1 VPMPGRRRQRKSNKR
16 SSKASS
22 QTEQWFTIRQILDER
37 TVKGKVEYLVDW
49 DDNTNTGEAYPPSWS
64 EEVTDVALQEWEDGK
79 RATAEDAALELPAS
93 SSAPAATAAAGETAA
108 AESDIDDSQEPRP
121 SNWRRSLKRPNVSGD
136 SDPPHSSSDLDE
148 PPTKKL
154 KTDTHN
160 TPSEDPASS
169 IVSTAI
175 ADPEIQSPKSV
186 RSEDFTRLAGQKLA
200 IELTKPSE
208 FDPTEYHSVVN
219 TQSSQLVSELEDEDS
234 RTILA
239 SQLSQRTIPDSQD
252 RQEQSWAQSPVE
264 APITPTPPQLL
275 DQKSS
280 RCCIPVSSLVVSDSQ
295 GHSFSC
301 PESGAR
307 ASQARSPVPTYRESS
322 TQPQHDIVPNSE
334 RTSSDIPSR
343 QPELSQPQSL
353 GSPDLSTGP
362 DLYLGRS
369 PVPEIRVA
377 TPSTPSGDPHDPVF
391 LTQPSRFPDSPV
403 PSSHSTASL
412 AIRALQQS
420 RDTDESYSPGNRYVN
435 EPTETQ
441 IIPQSTPRES
451 QAAQAVPRGFE
462 SFPENLT
469 ETHYTQHNTV
479 SQSKSRWESLALE
492 SAPVSQSNQSQP
504 DSQNAL
510 KNQQP
515 SPVDL
520 ASNTADV
527 PEVIVRS
534 PEAGLLSQTLF
545 PVEPWKPEVMGSNA
559 QDVSPPSISPASI
572 MVNPEQ
578 SAVESMREMVNL
590 TFGDASNLLDGTL
603 LAESSAE
610 VPQRT
615 VSSADISNS
624 MEPVNSTRTMIM
636 PFSGRTVVSSGI
648 GERSGQSI
656 TMGQGTDQQQYT
668 DSSSSS
674 QPEEPL
680 SEYIVTLPF
689 QASRRPYYDET
700 LLEYRLDA
708 EKFGE
713 FFSSEVY
720 KDPDEA
726 LVKRIDELLGRLMN
740 ICDYPQD
747 LIGTRLEDL
756 PANEQA
762 KYSTDANP
770 KFNFMSEL
778 LQTIEKETE
787 ILILARTP
795 ELLRLLFAQTES
807 LELES
812 MSRSTEPLEST
823 YKDSPVRVT
832 LALSTEDLDPFKFDV
847 VIGFDHTFNS
857 SPVSHRLSPSSNAG
871 KPPLVLQLVT
881 THSIE
886 HIALRLP
893 QEISPL
899 ERKNAL
905 LSGIV
910 QARRLIDDP
919 DRGYGDPHEVA
930 EVFSNYLNGFTE
942 SISWEPQSIPDYV
955 IDFYLTSQ
963 PRSQIPAEKS
973 GEGNGLK
980 RKLDSDDG
988 SDDAKRIRVL
998 PVLQPVVESNDP
1010 PLTYALRELLNTSK
1024 PKDAASGRM
1033 SKISVPLA
1041 VLEALAEKVSDY
1053 QRQAAANDLDTEHKA
1068 VINGLEK
1075 RLKEFERTANKVS
1088 ESHRKA
1094 LQERSSFEK
1103 AKLKADESA
1112 RAAAEAAQKEA
1123 EKNQKRIAELEAT
1136 VARLTST
1143 PGASGMEES
1152 PLARTE
1158 KLFEESQKKIKLL
1171 EKRLENAQKEADYI
1185 RNLYQDVNSTAG
1197 ELGAEIKGLR
1207 QQNEDLEKKA
1217 SDNLVRIHQ
1226 IQADNA
1232 NKELFRTLSDLKI
1245 QLREREVEVAHLR
1258 EELSLRNGR
1267 PATRQASVPR
1277 SPRMGM
1283 MSPRPGRVFGS
1294 ASRGTS
1300 PSTAPGYD
1308 GNGSG
1313 AIPGVQFMGQQPGNG
1328 RWGHLRD

>member
-1 VPMPGRRRQRKSNKR
+1 VPMPGRRRQRKPNKR

-37 TVKGKVEYLVDW
+37 TVKGRVEYLVDW
-49 DDNTNTGEAYPPSWS
+49 DDNTITGEAYPPSWS

-79 RATAEDAALELPAS
+79 RATAEDANQELPES
-93 SSAPAATAAAGETAA
+93 SPAPAATAP
-108 AESDIDDSQEPRP
+108 AESDVDDSQEPRP
-121 SNWRRSLKRPNVSGD
+121 SNWRRSLKRTNVSGD
-136 SDPPHSSSDLDE
+136 SDPLQSPSDFDE
-148 PPTKKL
+148 PPTKKV
-154 KTDTHN
+154 KTDTRH
-160 TPSEDPASS
+160 TPSEDPAPS
-169 IVSTAI
+169 IVSTGI

-234 RTILA
+234 RAILA

-252 RQEQSWAQSPVE
+252 RPEQSWAQSPVE
-264 APITPTPPQLL
+264 TPITPTPPQLL
-275 DQKSS
+275 DQRSS

-307 ASQARSPVPTYRESS
+307 SSQGRSPVPTHQESS
-322 TQPQHDIVPNSE
+322 TQPQQEIVPNSE
-334 RTSSDIPSR
+334 RSSSDIPSR
-343 QPELSQPQSL
+343 QPEPPPPHSL

-362 DLYLGRS
+362 ELYPVKS

-377 TPSTPSGDPHDPVF
+377 TPATPSGVTHEPVF
-391 LTQPSRFPDSPV
+391 LTQPPRFPDSPV
-403 PSSHSTASL
+403 PSSYSTASL

-420 RDTDESYSPGNRYVN
+420 GDTDESYGHGNRYVN
-435 EPTETQ
+435 EPIETRS
-441 IIPQSTPRES
+441 ILQSTPGES

-462 SFPENLT
+462 SSYTNNPIV
-469 ETHYTQHNTV
+469 THYTHQTTA
-479 SQSKSRWESLALE
+479 SQLKSNWERLTLE
-492 SAPVSQSNQSQP
+492 SAPGSQSNQPRPESQSRKP
-504 DSQNAL
+504 SAVNSTEPGPSTISRLQTSESGQEPQGQEYSPAKLLETNFSSSAHSQVMRSSV
-510 KNQQP
+510 Q
-515 SPVDL
+515 
-520 ASNTADV
+520 DV
-527 PEVIVRS
+527 P
-534 PEAGLLSQTLF
+534 
-545 PVEPWKPEVMGSNA
+545 
-559 QDVSPPSISPASI
+559 PPSISPASI

-590 TFGDASNLLDGTL
+590 TFGDASNLLGGTL

-610 VPQRT
+610 VQQGT
-615 VSSADISNS
+615 VSPADISNT
-624 MEPVNSTRTMIM
+624 MEPVNSTRTMVM
-636 PFSGRTVVSSGI
+636 PFSGRTVISSGI
-648 GERSGQSI
+648 GEISGQPI

-674 QPEEPL
+674 QHEEPL
-680 SEYIVTLPF
+680 SEHIVTLPF

-720 KDPDEA
+720 KEPDEA

-747 LIGTRLEDL
+747 LVGTRLEDL

-787 ILILARTP
+787 VLILARTP
-795 ELLRLLFAQTES
+795 ELLRLLFAQTEA

-812 MSRSTEPLEST
+812 VCQSTEPLESS

-857 SPVSHRLSPSSNAG
+857 SPVSQRLSSSSNGG

-893 QEISPL
+893 QEISAL

-963 PRSQIPAEKS
+963 PRSQMPAEKS

-980 RKLDSDDG
+980 RKLDSDDS
-988 SDDAKRIRVL
+988 SDDAKRMRVL
-998 PVLQPVVESNDP
+998 PVLQPVLESNDP

-1024 PKDAASGRM
+1024 PKDAAGRRM

-1094 LQERSSFEK
+1094 LQDRSSFEK
-1103 AKLKADESA
+1103 AKLKADKSVK
-1112 RAAAEAAQKEA
+1112 AAVEAAQKEA

-1143 PGASGMEES
+1143 PGASGTEES

-1158 KLFEESQKKIKLL
+1158 KLFEESQKKVKLL

-1197 ELGAEIKGLR
+1197 GLGAEIKGLR
-1207 QQNEDLEKKA
+1207 QQNEDLERKA

-1300 PSTAPGYD
+1300 PSTVPGYD

-1313 AIPGVQFMGQQPGNG
+1313 GIPGVQFMGQQPGNG